1 VENLENLVAENIEL
15 RKRLE
20 AIKELQDR
28 MDRISMVV
36 AKYDGGVNIDLIML
50 IALIAFGNDFDYPKS
65 TI

>member
-1 VENLENLVAENIEL
+1 MENLENLVAENIEL